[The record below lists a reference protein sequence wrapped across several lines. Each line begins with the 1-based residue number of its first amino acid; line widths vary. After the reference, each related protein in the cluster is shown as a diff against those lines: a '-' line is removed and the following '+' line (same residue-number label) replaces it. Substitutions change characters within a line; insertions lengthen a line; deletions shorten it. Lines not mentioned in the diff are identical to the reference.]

1 MANIPSQTKP
11 VFQTA
16 DVPAGPTV
24 TPASEIPKP
33 KTIIKENQ
41 MAEVDTITL
50 SREHADIR
58 REGAEHTSEIR
69 YDIGQG
75 TNEGVKETLKAAWA
89 AVDATKDARY
99 DILSATGNHT
109 DRIVESLT
117 YEEPQ
122 P

>member
-41 MAEVDTITL
+41 MHYSSIKEAYLYGFKDGVSIGMEKGIEISENWNEDCPP
-50 SREHADIR
+50 AN
-58 REGAEHTSEIR
+58 TSP
-69 YDIGQG
+69 
-75 TNEGVKETLKAAWA
+75 
-89 AVDATKDARY
+89 
-99 DILSATGNHT
+99 
-109 DRIVESLT
+109 IVEGIS
-117 YEEPQ
+117 YEETQ
-122 P
+122 S